1 MNFTEPDLTDLDMI
15 VMVWE
20 CFELNHVATGL
31 PLVLKIHNA
40 WLGCAEQSSQAG
52 RQVVVIGRY
61 GMCTVYVCTQYRVT
75 TIQCDSGIWD

>member
-15 VMVWE
+15 VMVGE
-20 CFELNHVATGL
+20 CLELNHVATGL

-61 GMCTVYVCTQYRVT
+61 GWYVCSVRVHAVQSDYNT
-75 TIQCDSGIWD
+75 V